1 MYYSKKL
8 KKNKNYK
15 TLFFFSRRN
24 GFSKGMYK
32 SLNCGIGS
40 NDKNKNI
47 IKNLNFVKKN

>member
-8 KKNKNYK
+8 KKIK
-15 TLFFFSRRN
+15 TIKHCFFSRRN

-40 NDKNKNI
+40 KVK
-47 IKNLNFVKKN
+47 IKI